1 MIAKIL
7 NISLLTG
14 TYKRS
19 AGTMLKD
26 MAHREFARHLN
37 VSLLRIQEVT
47 LLYDDFYLYISATL
61 LDRPPPPGK
70 FLLYP

>member
-1 MIAKIL
+1 MMISTC
-7 NISLLTG
+7 ISQRHFWTDLHHQVNSCSTLKAPLT
-14 TYKRS
+14 
-19 AGTMLKD
+19 LK
-26 MAHREFARHLN
+26 EFSRHLN

-70 FLLYP
+70 F